1 MVRPK
6 QLGHANI
13 RVRDLERSAKFYTEV
28 LGLKVNHRR
37 GNIAFLSV
45 REHSHELAIRAM
57 GPEVLGPDEAR
68 IGTNHFA
75 WQMETFDDLQ
85 AMYHHLLENGVHIE
99 RIRDNAFSVGIYFSD
114 PDGNGIELYA
124 DRPKSKWPKGQ
135 KGGIEMGVKALDL
148 DGLLKTAK

>member
-6 QLGHANI
+6 QLGHANL
-13 RVRDLERSAKFYTEV
+13 RVRDLDRSEKFYTEV

-37 GNIAFLSV
+37 DNIAFLSV

-57 GPEVLGPDEAR
+57 GDDAPRPDAAR

-85 AMYHHLLENGVHIE
+85 AMYRHLQEKGVHIE

-114 PDGNGIELYA
+114 PDGNGIEVYYEDLEFY
-124 DRPKSKWPKGQ
+124 RR
-135 KGGIEMGVKALDL
+135 GVWEHGHFPRKLEETTPGMAR
-148 DGLLKTAK
+148 